1 MPEENI
7 DLIRKELID
16 LYMEVKIRKNKEVR

>member
-16 LYMEVKIRKNKEVR
+16 LYMEVKIRKNEEVR